1 MKQFQV
7 DVPYKSSLYHRHS
20 IRLPGYDY
28 SQSGAYFVTF
38 VTQDRENR
46 LGSVSNG
53 EIQLNTIGNLVV
65 AWWRKVPEKFSNVTL
80 DEFVIMPNH
89 VHGILWIN
97 DQCKDESICLPE
109 EIQTGQTAGFAPTN
123 HPSLS
128 EVVQWFKTMTTN
140 EIIRGIKANN
150 WQPFQGR
157 FWQRNYYEH
166 IIRDD
171 KDLNSIREYILN
183 NPTFWDCD
191 SENSTNL

>member
-1 MKQFQV
+1 MPF
-7 DVPYKSSLYHRHS
+7 KSSLHNRHS

-46 LGSVSNG
+46 LGTVSNG
-53 EIQLNTIGNLVV
+53 ETQLNAIGKLVET
-65 AWWRKVPEKFSNVTL
+65 WWKKLPEKFSNVTL

-97 DQCKDESICLPE
+97 DPCEGVSMCLPD
-109 EIQTGQTAGFAPTN
+109 EIRTGQTPGFAPTY

-128 EVVQWFKTMTTN
+128 EIVQWLKTMTTN
-140 EIIRGIKANN
+140 EIIRGIKNEN
-150 WQPFQGR
+150 WQPFQER

-171 KDLNSIREYILN
+171 NDLNSIREYIIN
-183 NPTFWDCD
+183 NPISWDCD
-191 SENSTNL
+191 TENSKNL